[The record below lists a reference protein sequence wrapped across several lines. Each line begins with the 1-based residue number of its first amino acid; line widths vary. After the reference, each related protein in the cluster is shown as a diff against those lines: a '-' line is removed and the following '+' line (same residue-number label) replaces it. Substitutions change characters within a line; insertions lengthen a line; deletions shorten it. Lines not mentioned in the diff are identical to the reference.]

1 MNKMQSF
8 VDLRLVER
16 LRHVD
21 NLSKEVYK
29 SLNLSPEKHNLWA
42 VKSMR
47 ILTILTD
54 DSILATH
61 LRLGQGTIQRYFRQ
75 QHQINFDT
83 VTIKMTM
90 PPPQPVK
97 EEKRAS
103 KISQQSARILT
114 SIANGIDDDELKK
127 QLIRLAWQDNSNE
140 V

>member
-1 MNKMQSF
+1 MQSF
-8 VDLRLVER
+8 VDIRLVER

-29 SLNLSPEKHNLWA
+29 SLDISPEKHNLWA

-61 LRLGQGTIQRYFRQ
+61 LRLEQNTIRRYFRQ

-83 VTIKMTM
+83 VTIKMTI

-97 EEKRAS
+97 VSKRAS
-103 KISQQSARILT
+103 KISQQSAKVMT
-114 SIANGIDDDELKK
+114 SIANGIDDEGLKE
-127 QLIRLAWQDNSNE
+127 QLISLARQDNSN
-140 V
+140 

>member
-21 NLSKEVYK
+21 NLSKEVYE

-47 ILTILTD
+47 VLTILTD

-61 LRLGQGTIQRYFRQ
+61 LRLGQNTIRNYFRQ
-75 QHQINFDT
+75 QHQVNFDT
-83 VTIKMTM
+83 VTVKMTM
-90 PPPQPVK
+90 PSPQPVK
-97 EEKRAS
+97 KEKRAS

-114 SIANGIDDDELKK
+114 SIANGIDDDELKE
-127 QLIRLAWQDNSNE
+127 QLIRLAQQDNSNE
-140 V
+140 E